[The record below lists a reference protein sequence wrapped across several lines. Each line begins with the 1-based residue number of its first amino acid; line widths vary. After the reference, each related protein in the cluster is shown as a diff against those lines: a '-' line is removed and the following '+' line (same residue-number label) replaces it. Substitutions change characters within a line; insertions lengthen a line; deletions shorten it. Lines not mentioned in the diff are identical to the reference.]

1 METKL
6 QELTQKIYSEGIEKA
21 KSDAV
26 VIVDDAQKKATD
38 IIRQAEKDAA
48 EIIRKAHEAASE
60 IKRNTESEMRI
71 ASKQALSKLKQQ
83 IIDLVTARAIVVP
96 VKETLNDRQF
106 VASLIEKVI
115 AGFDKVELTLPES
128 EKEKIADYFNSRTT
142 AELNKNIDVKFDSN
156 IKAGFRISPKNEN
169 YTISFTD
176 EDFAAFFKGF
186 MRPRTVKLLF
196 GEE

>member
-156 IKAGFRISPKNEN
+156 IKAGFRISPKDEN

>member
-1 METKL
+1 MENKL

-26 VIVDDAQKKATD
+26 VIVDDAQKKAN
-38 IIRQAEKDAA
+38 
-48 EIIRKAHEAASE
+48 EIIKRAEHEASE
-60 IKRNTESEMRI
+60 IIKRAHDNAGEVKRNAESELRI
-71 ASKQALSKLKQQ
+71 ASKQAISKLKQQ
-83 IIDLVTARAIVVP
+83 IIDLVTAKAVAAP
-96 VKETLNDRQF
+96 VNDTLNDRQF

-115 AGFDKVELTLPES
+115 SGFDKVELTLPES
-128 EKEKIADYFNSRTT
+128 DRDKITEYFNNRTT

-156 IKAGFRISPKNEN
+156 IKAGFRISPKDEN

-186 MRPRTVKLLF
+186 MRPRTIKLLF

>member
-26 VIVDDAQKKATD
+26 VIVDDAQKKASE
-38 IIRQAEKDAA
+38 IVRQAEKDAA
-48 EIIRKAHEAASE
+48 EILRKAHEAASE
-60 IKRNTESEMRI
+60 VKRNTESEMRI

-83 IIDLVTARAIVVP
+83 IIDLVTAKAIVVP
-96 VKETLNDRQF
+96 VKETMNDRQF

-128 EKEKIADYFNSRTT
+128 QREKIADYFNSRTT
-142 AELNKNIDVKFDSN
+142 AELNKSIDVKFDSN
-156 IKAGFRISPKNEN
+156 IKAGFRISPKDEN